1 MRTSQNICAVAIV
14 LVLTVFGVNALASN
28 GRVGFD
34 IGTFPVYAADF
45 LDKTNASGN
54 IFTTDQWGGYL
65 IYRFDGRLK
74 VFLDGRSDFYGRDLL
89 ETYSRVISVKQGWD
103 KVLTQYDVR
112 FVLVPPDS
120 SLASVLQSRADWKC
134 IYSDSVSAVYERAV

>member
-1 MRTSQNICAVAIV
+1 
-14 LVLTVFGVNALASN
+14 N

-34 IGTFPVYAADF
+34 IGTFPVHAADF
-45 LDKTNASGN
+45 LDKTNGN
-54 IFTTDQWGGYL
+54 VFTTDQWGGYL

-112 FVLVPPDS
+112 FVLVSPDS
-120 SLASVLQSRADWKC
+120 SLASVLQSRADW
-134 IYSDSVSAVYERAV
+134 